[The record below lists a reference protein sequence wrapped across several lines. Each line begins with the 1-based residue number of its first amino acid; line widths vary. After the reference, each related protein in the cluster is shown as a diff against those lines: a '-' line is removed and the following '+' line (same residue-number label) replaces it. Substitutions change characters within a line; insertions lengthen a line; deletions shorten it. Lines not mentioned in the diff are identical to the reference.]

1 MSTTI
6 KTSSLSIEEMIE
18 DEMLRLR
25 CEKKQEINPASQPL
39 NWKEFETVCV
49 KKEGEQ
55 HVSTYRRHGS
65 TGSSACMCTSTSIG
79 TND

>member
-49 KKEGEQ
+49 KKEGE
-55 HVSTYRRHGS
+55 
-65 TGSSACMCTSTSIG
+65 
-79 TND
+79 